1 MASDGNALCGLW
13 FDGQRFFAST
23 LGEHETRDLPL
34 FRETCRWLDVYFSGK
49 DPGFTPPLSL
59 GGTPFRKTVWEEL
72 LRIPFGKTVTYGEI
86 ADRIG
91 ALSRT
96 SARAV
101 GGAVGHN
108 PVSLIVPCH
117 RVVGA
122 GGALTG
128 YAGGLDLKRRL
139 LFLEA
144 GGTIL

>member
-101 GGAVGHN
+101 GGAVN
-108 PVSLIVPCH
+108 RKS
-117 RVVGA
+117 VV
-122 GGALTG
+122 
-128 YAGGLDLKRRL
+128 
-139 LFLEA
+139 
-144 GGTIL
+144 